1 MFGIIGLIGN
11 IGMMMLD
18 PQFCNQILEILPS
31 LEHAYSKLILLV
43 GTKDS
48 GKTKVLQELQF
59 QTGAPLLNVNLEVS
73 RCLLEMTQRQRA
85 LRVAECMGNTV
96 RECGNPLVLLDN
108 LELLFD
114 PALQLNPLK
123 LLQGLARNQ
132 ILIVAWNGRIK
143 DGNLVYAEPGHPEYQ
158 SYSNSDLIIF
168 NCSED

>member
-1 MFGIIGLIGN
+1 MN
-11 IGMMMLD
+11 
-18 PQFCNQILEILPS
+18 QNFCNQILEILPS

-48 GKTKVLQELQF
+48 GKTRVLQELKL
-59 QTGAPLLNVNLEVS
+59 QTGAPLLNVNLELS
-73 RCLLEMTQRQRA
+73 RYMLDLTQRQRA
-85 LRVAECMGNTV
+85 LRVAECMGNIV

-132 ILIVAWNGRIK
+132 TLVVAWNGKIK

-158 SYSNSDLIIF
+158 SYSSTDLIAVKLI
-168 NCSED
+168 EE